1 MPLPLSVIGNQNSV
15 IFCHPAST
23 FSPSYPLPLPLLP
36 LTPYL
41 VSFHP
46 TMRTLLAF
54 VITCTCAFAQEV
66 ERTRDVIYQ
75 KRDGFVLTLDIF
87 KPAKPNGAAIIKIV
101 SGGWNSNHNG
111 MSDGGWTKS
120 GYTVFTVVHG
130 SQPRFHID
138 EIVLDVQRA
147 VRFVRANATTYG
159 IDSNKI
165 GVTGSSA
172 GGHLSLM
179 LAVKGEAGNPKAT
192 DLIDRVSSEVQAVA
206 CYYPPTDF
214 ISWISENDS
223 LNGVGPL
230 GTRKPAFGPMIETP
244 EGMAALGKALSPLTW
259 VKKTQ
264 PPIYIV
270 QGNNDVLVHFTQALR
285 FQKKSAEAGATC
297 EVLIREGA
305 GHGGWKEMGEDN
317 ARMTEWFNL
326 HLLGQQPAKA
336 FNNAVSAAPSTTPA
350 KK

>member
-1 MPLPLSVIGNQNSV
+1 MVPP
-15 IFCHPAST
+15 HPAMRCILALLLSFT
-23 FSPSYPLPLPLLP
+23 F
-36 LTPYL
+36 
-41 VSFHP
+41 
-46 TMRTLLAF
+46 A
-54 VITCTCAFAQEV
+54 AAQEATRV
-66 ERTRDVIYQ
+66 RDVIYQ
-75 KRDGFVLTLDIF
+75 KRDGFALTLDVF
-87 KPAKPNGAAIIKIV
+87 KPAQPNGAAMIKIV

-111 MSDGGWTKS
+111 IGDGGWTKA
-120 GYTVFTVVHG
+120 GYTTFVVVHG

-138 EIVLDVQRA
+138 EIVTDVQRA
-147 VRFVRANATTYG
+147 VRFVRANAATYG
-159 IDSNKI
+159 IDPNKI

-179 LAVKGEAGNPKAT
+179 LAVKGDAGNPKAA
-192 DLIDRVSSEVQAVA
+192 DPVDRVSSEVQAVA

-214 ISWISENDS
+214 ISWIAENDG

-230 GTRKPAFGPMIETP
+230 ATRKPAFGPKIDTP
-244 EGMAALGKALSPLTW
+244 EGMAAMGKALSPLTW

-270 QGNNDVLVHFTQALR
+270 QGDNDVLVHYTQALR
-285 FQKKSAEAGATC
+285 FQKKSTEAGAIC

-317 ARMTEWFNL
+317 ARMAEWLDL
-326 HLLGQQPAKA
+326 HLLGKQPAKP
-336 FNNAVSAAPSTTPA
+336 FHNAVSKLPSTTPA